1 VENKLTMDGDKPQL
15 PPNAVVAGNPWLSA
29 DVRPVLD
36 ALVATA
42 AGTLAG
48 ILVDSGFGL
57 RMSVINAVYRLLS
70 PLFDALSA
78 FPNGQLVLADFIY
91 RVPVVLIVGML
102 TGLVLRYFRY
112 SRLVIYSTL
121 VWLVYL
127 VGRKF
132 ALAIIPA
139 TIGEGDP
146 HPWNFFQILPEVV
159 LLSMQYTLLILVLCM
174 TDRLLARSAVSGP
187 VRRER

>member
-1 VENKLTMDGDKPQL
+1 MDGDKPQF
-15 PPNAVVAGNPWLSA
+15 PPSAVVAGNRWLSA

-57 RMSVINAVYRLLS
+57 RMSVINAVYGLLS

-78 FPNGQLVLADFIY
+78 FPNVQLVLADFIY
-91 RVPVVLIVGML
+91 RVPVVLIVGMV

-139 TIGEGDP
+139 TTREGDP
-146 HPWNFFQILPEVV
+146 HPWNFFQILPEVA

-174 TDRLLARSAVSGP
+174 TDRLLARSAASGS
-187 VRRER
+187 VRREP